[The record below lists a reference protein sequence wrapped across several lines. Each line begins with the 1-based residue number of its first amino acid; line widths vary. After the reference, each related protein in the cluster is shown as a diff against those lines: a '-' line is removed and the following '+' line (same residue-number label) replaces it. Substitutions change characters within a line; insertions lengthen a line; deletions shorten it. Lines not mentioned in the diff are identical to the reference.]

1 VTIHDL
7 AARFGVSVST
17 IYSWR
22 RRHGMPPPNP
32 PRGPC
37 ASYGPEHVEWIQAW
51 QAHRHHFVSGA
62 EALAFCRENG
72 ISLREYHLLRE
83 RAVREFGIGVA

>member
-7 AARFGVSVST
+7 AERFGVSPRT
-17 IYSWR
+17 IHSWR
-22 RRHGMPPPNP
+22 ERHGMPPPTGGKCHA
-32 PRGPC
+32 R
-37 ASYGPEHVEWIQAW
+37 YGPEHVEWIQAW